1 MFSEYFEFDDA
12 QYLTRTQVARIL
24 GIHPSTVTRWVE
36 SNDLPLPIRLG
47 PNRTVWSRRELEAW
61 RGPRNK
67 HLVHL
72 PQASK
77 NPISAKC

>member
-12 QYLTRTQVARIL
+12 QYLTRKQVARIL

-61 RGPRNK
+61 RKAKEQAPRSRTTGEQEP
-67 HLVHL
+67 H
-72 PQASK
+72 QR
-77 NPISAKC
+77 